1 MRDKKAF
8 TLMELLTVIAV
19 MAVLA
24 GLLLPALNR
33 ARARARIAAAES
45 MLASL
50 QVALSMYNM
59 EYGVYPA
66 SSESG
71 GLNAQQY
78 NGNSFDTEFN
88 GTPNNLVAALTA
100 MTKGGPYMEF
110 RGRDLDE
117 SGGDYVVLDPWGRAY
132 VYTARLALDE
142 NEIREGNTNPH
153 GPFYPDTDDPLNN
166 TYNIYSLGPDG
177 VTHDGTG
184 SRGFTGTTWHVD
196 ELVQNEECGDW
207 RSAVNESDPRYDD
220 INSWDGA
227 RR

>member
-1 MRDKKAF
+1 MKNKKAF

-33 ARARARIAAAES
+33 ARASARTAAAES
-45 MLASL
+45 MIASL

-59 EYGVYPA
+59 DYGVYPA
-66 SSESG
+66 SSATG
-71 GLNAQQY
+71 TQR
-78 NGNSFDTEFN
+78 NGNSFHADFDGGE
-88 GTPNNLVAALTA
+88 PNNLVAALTA

-117 SGGDYVVLDPWGRAY
+117 NPNYPQAGRNYVVLDPWGRAY
-132 VYTARLALDE
+132 VYTARRYSPSPGDWANVNL
-142 NEIREGNTNPH
+142 NH
-153 GPFYPDTDDPLNN
+153 GPFYPDDDNTENN
-166 TYNIYSLGPDG
+166 TYNIFSLGPDG
-177 VTHDGTG
+177 HSVGETLTAADDWNNDALLSDADAGHW
-184 SRGFTGTTWHVD
+184 RGAAET
-196 ELVQNEECGDW
+196 
-207 RSAVNESDPRYDD
+207 SDRYDD